1 MFIVVLHDITNKQAF
16 FGAGEAVVNDAPQGV
31 KSLQFFPSS
40 DGKQA
45 VCLWEATSVDAVKNY
60 LETKVGKSSTNTY
73 YAVDSKV
80 AMGLP
85 VLA

>member
-1 MFIVVLHDITNKQAF
+1 MFIVALHDITNKQAF
-16 FGAGEAVVNDAPQGV
+16 SGAGDAVVNDAPQGV
-31 KSLQFFPSS
+31 KPLQFFPST

-45 VCLWEATSVDAVKNY
+45 VCLWEARSVDAVKDY
-60 LETKVGKSSTNTY
+60 LETKVAKCSRNTY

-85 VLA
+85 VPA